1 MDNDVLRSTPEPII
15 DYIPEDVTPGELI
28 GLVNRLADEVARWR
42 SATARYEAE
51 VAEAKKEHRMKLNEA
66 KVLYQGHGTAT
77 IINAMAETHE
87 PVRAALEVLTAAE
100 ARKALADGRYEGVL
114 AQYQAVKQSIGLKME
129 ELRTFRG

>member
-1 MDNDVLRSTPEPII
+1 MDDEALRSTPEPII

-66 KVLYQGHGTAT
+66 KVLYHGQGTPT

-87 PVRAALEVLTAAE
+87 PVRTALEVLTAAE
-100 ARKALADGRYEGVL
+100 AHKALADGRYEGVL
-114 AQYQAVKQSIGLKME
+114 AQYQAVKQSISLKVE

>member
-1 MDNDVLRSTPEPII
+1 MDDDVLRSTPEPII

-42 SATARYEAE
+42 AATARYEAE

-66 KVLYQGHGTAT
+66 KVLYHGQGTPT

-87 PVRAALEVLTAAE
+87 PVRAALEVLTASE

-114 AQYQAVKQSIGLKME
+114 AQYQAVKQSISLKVE